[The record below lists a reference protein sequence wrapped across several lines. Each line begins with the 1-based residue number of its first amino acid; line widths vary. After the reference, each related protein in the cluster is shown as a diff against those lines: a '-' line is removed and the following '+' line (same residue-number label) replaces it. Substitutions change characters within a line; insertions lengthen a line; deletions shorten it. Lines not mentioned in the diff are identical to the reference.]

1 MENNITQGQ
10 ENVVVKVRN
19 SVNISS
25 HTLFHFTNTF
35 DTLLKI
41 LENGLRY
48 SLLYEKIPNKNLAYF
63 TYCACLCDI
72 PLSMVGNH
80 VSTYGRY
87 AIGIRRKSPIAQ
99 KASPVFYVKEGVYS
113 KKNTME
119 LCKEYKDNFFI
130 TRRLKPIM
138 GKFIK
143 GDSIYPRVRFYD
155 EKEWR
160 IFPSNGNDTFLEI
173 EKYKNEIDLQN
184 KLQAYQQNVKEYS
197 FEKFDIV
204 EDLEYIILSK
214 ENELKDFSA
223 FINAKFPA
231 HKEDILPKL
240 LYYNRIESDF

>member
-48 SLLYEKIPNKNLAYF
+48 SLLYEKIPNKKLAYF

-80 VSTYGRY
+80 VSTYGHY
-87 AIGIRRKSPIAQ
+87 AIGLRRRSDIVQ
-99 KASPVFYVKEGVYS
+99 KASPVFYVKDDVY
-113 KKNTME
+113 KKRFPIK
-119 LCKEYKDNFFI
+119 LYKENFFI
-130 TRRLKPIM
+130 TRRLKPII

-143 GDSIYPRVRFYD
+143 GGKTYPRVRFYD

-160 IFPSNGNDTFLEI
+160 IFPNNSKDSFLEI
-173 EKYKNEIDLQN
+173 RKYRNENDLQMI
-184 KLQAYQQNVKEYS
+184 LQEYQQGNTIYQ
-197 FEKFDIV
+197 FEKFDIIN
-204 EDLEYIILSK
+204 DLEYIILSK
-214 ENELKDFSA
+214 EAEAKDFLA
-223 FINAKFPA
+223 FINSRYPSG
-231 HKEDILPKL
+231 KEEILPKV
-240 LYYNRIESDF
+240 LYYDRIKSDL